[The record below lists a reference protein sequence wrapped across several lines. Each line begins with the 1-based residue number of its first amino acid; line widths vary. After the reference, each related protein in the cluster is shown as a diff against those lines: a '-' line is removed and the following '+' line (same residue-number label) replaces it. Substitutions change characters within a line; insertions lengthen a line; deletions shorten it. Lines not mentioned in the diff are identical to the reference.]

1 MLASY
6 NLPFTFYN
14 LQLVMRF
21 LLFIFS
27 VVFFIA
33 CDAPKPQNAAFIV
46 PKSTNIDQ
54 NKMALILMQL
64 HLAEARVN
72 EDSRQ
77 ALDSLRFAKPL
88 PEYYKTVLGIN
99 GVTET
104 EFQQAFNYYLN
115 DQKKLDEIY
124 TKVIEKISTLD
135 ARVRE
140 R

>member
-1 MLASY
+1 
-6 NLPFTFYN
+6 
-14 LQLVMRF
+14 MRF
-21 LLFIFS
+21 LLFICS

-33 CDAPKPQNAAFIV
+33 CESPKPQNAALIV
-46 PKSTNIDQ
+46 PKSTNIDE

-115 DQKKLDEIY
+115 DQKNWTKYTPKLS
-124 TKVIEKISTLD
+124 KK
-135 ARVRE
+135 
-140 R
+140 

>member
-1 MLASY
+1 
-6 NLPFTFYN
+6 
-14 LQLVMRF
+14 MRF
-21 LLFIFS
+21 LFLIFIFFS
-27 VVFFIA
+27 TA
-33 CDAPKPQNAAFIV
+33 CNSPKPQNTAQIV
-46 PKSTNIDQ
+46 PKSTNIDE

-77 ALDSLRFAKPL
+77 ALDTLKFAKPL
-88 PEYYKTVLGIN
+88 PEYYKTVFAIN

-135 ARVRE
+135 ASVRAQ
-140 R
+140 